1 MSAHLCETEHD
12 VSQQLAEVSVVLC
25 ISRILSITLSFKGI
39 PCANA
44 TAWWTGRSGIAMA
57 LSYDERRGDTVRY
70 KSDVAVGVIAHGSAH
85 VKLRVRPRNHNMF
98 TRTADD
104 AGRKFSVGQRG
115 WDGDGVAI
123 GEGSDLLRD
132 LREEQNHRFVRVGLW
147 LLVAFD
153 GDCGRK
159 ETSLRVICK
168 TISRNSQRRFQG
180 KRTKTRIPSVSPSS
194 SPTTPC
200 QTSPPA
206 RGIPRSAC
214 WRNHRNSPL
223 QYLNGHNQEV
233 HQCQK
238 ERGVEEMVEEVETF
252 ATGQV
257 EGQNQGDQGTRRGH
271 RWCMSSREILA
282 Q

>member
-1 MSAHLCETEHD
+1 MWSSVRLRPNHSATQYILQVKRAHLFPLSDKGFHFFEPWLRFLMSAHLCETEHD

-180 KRTKTRIPSVSPSS
+180 KRTKTRIPSVSPFQLSDDS
-194 SPTTPC
+194 LSNF
-200 QTSPPA
+200 
-206 RGIPRSAC
+206 SAC
-214 WRNHRNSPL
+214 ERYTKICLSEESP
-223 QYLNGHNQEV
+223 
-233 HQCQK
+233 
-238 ERGVEEMVEEVETF
+238 
-252 ATGQV
+252 
-257 EGQNQGDQGTRRGH
+257 
-271 RWCMSSREILA
+271 
-282 Q
+282 